1 MPMLLMPVFSALI
14 RIVPEP
20 VATRSISK
28 LSEGMVWPCASMIIG
43 TRRTM
48 PSRSGLIVNRPRPAA
63 ACSSTGTLRNRPGK
77 SNMKRCGSSPSI
89 ASPVTGS
96 VLSSA
101 AISSGSPDSPSTTR
115 DVRMASAKTSSLLG
129 SARSLARVSS
139 SRLRKVSAATAGL
152 RRSGSENTASNAIT
166 TAPSRVSSVTRSAI
180 RVRGHGH
187 CPSFSRLLSSMST
200 MVTGLCGLLARFD
213 ALEEIKGPDANF
225 LDRRRIGDAQRG
237 KPDQQRKAQ
246 QPGIPDAPLEP
257 PSQYPQSFHGFRMF
271 DRPTAPDKPEDSIDI
286 AELV

>member
-1 MPMLLMPVFSALI
+1 MPAFSDLI

-63 ACSSTGTLRNRPGK
+63 ACSSTLVLRSRPGN

-101 AISSGSPDSPSTTR
+101 ASSSAAPDSPSTTR
-115 DVRMASAKTSSLLG
+115 DVPDRFGEDLVV
-129 SARSLARVSS
+129 ARQRPQFGAGVLIEVAERIGRIGGIEPV
-139 SRLRKVSAATAGL
+139 RLRKH
-152 RRSGSENTASNAIT
+152 
-166 TAPSRVSSVTRSAI
+166 RVERDHDGAQPGQLGNEIGDPRPRPRPLAELFQALVVDI
-180 RVRGHGH
+180 DDGHR
-187 CPSFSRLLSSMST
+187 P
-200 MVTGLCGLLARFD
+200 CGLLAGID
-213 ALEEIKGPDANF
+213 ALEEIEGPDANF
-225 LDRRRIGDAQRG
+225 LDGSRIGDAKRG

-246 QPGIPDAPLEP
+246 QPGIADAPREP
-257 PSQYPQSFHGFRMF
+257 SSQYPQSFHGFRMF
-271 DRPTAPDKPEDSIDI
+271 DPANGARQ
-286 AELV
+286 VRR

>member
-1 MPMLLMPVFSALI
+1 MPMLVMPVFSALI

-63 ACSSTGTLRNRPGK
+63 ACSNTGTLRNRPGK

-101 AISSGSPDSPSTTR
+101 VTSSRRPDLPSTTR
-115 DVRMASAKTSSLLG
+115 DFRMASAKTSSLLG

-139 SRLRKVSAATAGL
+139 SRLRKVSATASGL
-152 RRSGSENTASNAIT
+152 SWSGSENTASNAIT
-166 TAPSRVSSVTRSAI
+166 TAPSPVSSVTRSAI

-187 CPSFSRLLSSMST
+187 CPTFSKLLSSMST
-200 MVTGLCGLLARFD
+200 MVTGRTV
-213 ALEEIKGPDANF
+213 F
-225 LDRRRIGDAQRG
+225 LRGSMRWKKSKVLTRISSTGAG
-237 KPDQQRKAQ
+237 SAMCSAKPDHQRKAQ

-257 PSQYPQSFHGFRMF
+257 PR
-271 DRPTAPDKPEDSIDI
+271 
-286 AELV
+286 